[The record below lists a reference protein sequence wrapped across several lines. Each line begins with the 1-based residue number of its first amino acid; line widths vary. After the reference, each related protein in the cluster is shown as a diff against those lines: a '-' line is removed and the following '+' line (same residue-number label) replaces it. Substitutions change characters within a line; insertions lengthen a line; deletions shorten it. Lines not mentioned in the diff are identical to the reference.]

1 MLGGGEEMAHDE
13 PRSPSLTLR
22 VVYEDLPDLIEVEAR
37 VVAAGWSGV
46 TRAYTGPPSLVEEA
60 RAFGADMIVK
70 GAYTQSRL
78 RQLIFGGV
86 TRYLITSS
94 PVPVMFSH

>member
-1 MLGGGEEMAHDE
+1 VPG
-13 PRSPSLTLR
+13 PT
-22 VVYEDLPDLIEVEAR
+22 VEDLADSLRLHGLPVTAR
-37 VVAAGWSGV
+37 HMPAGSRQASVA
-46 TRAYTGPPSLVEEA
+46 LVEEA